1 MRPDYIIS
9 NAEQHYTDD
18 KLHTSTLHLTFD
30 KPSHYFI
37 LPLKKQYITCT
48 HVQVSFIS
56 ITLNYTVQT
65 YTFLSQIIIHFCQRA
80 EYFKP
85 ANTIIDWPEKKNDKS
100 IPTFAINMCVILT
113 NMAKTGTLYCQKYMQ
128 DQKLTYRS
136 LTFNCKCGKSK
147 IEYEIHDMYSCK

>member
-1 MRPDYIIS
+1 MRHDYIIA

-18 KLHTSTLHLTFD
+18 KLHTNTLHLTFD
-30 KPSHYFI
+30 KPTHYFI

-48 HVQVSFIS
+48 HVQVSFIF
-56 ITLNYTVQT
+56 NYIKLHCIDL
-65 YTFLSQIIIHFCQRA
+65 YFLSQIIIHFCQRA

-85 ANTIIDWPEKKNDKS
+85 ANTIIDQPEKNEKS

-113 NMAKTGTLYCQKYMQ
+113 KMAKTGTLYCQKYMQ

-147 IEYEIHDMYSCK
+147 KEYEIHDMYSCK